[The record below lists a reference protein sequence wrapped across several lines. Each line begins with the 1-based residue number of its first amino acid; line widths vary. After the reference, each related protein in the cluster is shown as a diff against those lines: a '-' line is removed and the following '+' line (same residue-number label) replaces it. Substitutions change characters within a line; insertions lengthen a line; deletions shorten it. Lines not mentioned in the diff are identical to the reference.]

1 MMDHVDLQDNFTSD
15 LTTEMATGVTTLVP
29 LNPELVESIAQGDD
43 DPVFAVFEIESG
55 WSNNKRY
62 WPPETLASIAEQ
74 VNSADDPVVG
84 YRGHIPPNEESHSFP
99 EIGVHWLK
107 AVTQVSQ
114 DKVKLFIKGYVLPG
128 TSARDYVKR
137 KLAKTVSVSGN
148 GALKPI
154 KGGVS
159 VAEFDLKSIDLAR
172 PRSAG
177 MKTKL
182 VAVTQEMEDNVK
194 PEEIAALQENELRAH
209 NPNLV
214 KTIEDSVTK
223 PLQDRVAE
231 MEKSNGDQQ
240 ANTDL
245 LGEIRKMLGVDEDGD
260 LLEALGNSMTKIK
273 ESAKVLRQK
282 IIDEVLEKKFKNEK
296 TRGLVQRVLVTE
308 MEDKLSDSMTEE
320 ELKTQVNE
328 MVEKAIEEDETLKS
342 FLTESGGGH
351 SLSSS
356 SEERGSERKLEAGYE
371 NANISVRKAGGR

>member
-1 MMDHVDLQDNFTSD
+1 MDRVDLQDNFTGE
-15 LTTEMATGVTTLVP
+15 LVTEMATGVSTLVP
-29 LNPELVESIAQGDD
+29 LSPEMVESITQGDE
-43 DPVFAVFEIESG
+43 DPVFAVYEIESG

-74 VNSADDPVVG
+74 VNSASDPVVG
-84 YRGHIPPNEESHSFP
+84 YRGHIPPKDEGFAFP
-99 EIGVHWLK
+99 EIGMHWLK

-114 DKVKLFIKGYVLPG
+114 DKVKLFIKGYALPG
-128 TSARDYVKR
+128 TQARDYIKR

-148 GALKPI
+148 GALKQI

-159 VAEFDLKSIDLAR
+159 VSEFELKSIDLAR

-182 VAVTQEMEDNVK
+182 VAVTQEMEETVK

-209 NPNLV
+209 NPTLV
-214 KTIEDSVTK
+214 KTIEDSATK
-223 PLQDRVAE
+223 PLQDRVDE
-231 MEKSNGDQQ
+231 MDKSNGDAK
-240 ANTDL
+240 ANVDL
-245 LGEIRKMLGVDEDGD
+245 LSEIRTMLGVDEDGD
-260 LLEALGNSMTKIK
+260 LLEALGNSMTKFK

-308 MEDKLSDSMTEE
+308 MESELSDSMTEDE
-320 ELKTQVNE
+320 MKVKVTE
-328 MVEKAIEEDETLKS
+328 MVEKAVEEDDTLKS

-351 SLSSS
+351 ALSDNSGGR
-356 SEERGSERKLEAGYE
+356 EETRKVEAGYE
-371 NANISVRKAGGR
+371 NERISVRKAGGR